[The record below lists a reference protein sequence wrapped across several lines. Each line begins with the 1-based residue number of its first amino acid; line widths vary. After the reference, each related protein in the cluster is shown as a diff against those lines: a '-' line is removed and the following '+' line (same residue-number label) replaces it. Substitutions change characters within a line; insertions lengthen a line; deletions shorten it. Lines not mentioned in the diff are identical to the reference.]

1 MLAFSS
7 RVASEEYGCLEV
19 ETLPPKHP
27 YSSLAHSRPV
37 LACLVSVDKVD
48 PPLKASGP
56 GRLASSRVPSPFS
69 LLSTHYLATA
79 AKWKLV
85 PAQYIISLSIEVSK
99 S

>member
-48 PPLKASGP
+48 PPLKASAP
-56 GRLASSRVPSPFS
+56 GRLASPFS
-69 LLSTHYLATA
+69 PLSTHYLATA
-79 AKWKLV
+79 AKWKLQGPV
-85 PAQYIISLSIEVSK
+85 LHGLKPVKREIE
-99 S
+99 